1 MFHKSI
7 VTVITP
13 ADSRWRGCQLSLSFA
28 FSIDDIHSEL
38 EKRGVSVS
46 FYYNLQLK
54 NPVFFLNISILNLF
68 LNRMFGDEIAAP
80 EMQFP
85 FEDVFGVYYQIHK

>member
-13 ADSRWRGCQLSLSFA
+13 ADPRWRGCQLSLSFA

-54 NPVFFLNISILNLF
+54 NPDIFGIFQYLIFF
-68 LNRMFGDEIAAP
+68 
-80 EMQFP
+80 
-85 FEDVFGVYYQIHK
+85 